1 MRVVVQDRYGPP
13 EVLRIEERP
22 KPEPGPGEVL
32 VRVRAATVS
41 QTDAHMRDAHPVFWR
56 LVLGFRRPRGGVL
69 GIDLAG
75 VVEDVGPGVREF
87 QPGDEVFGLIGPWL
101 GTHAE
106 YVVMKASGPIVLK
119 PPALSFDEAAAI
131 GDGGSQALAT
141 LRSGK
146 VGPGTRVVIY
156 GASGSLGTAAV
167 QLAEARGAHV
177 TAVTSTK
184 NIDLV
189 RSLGANDVIDY
200 TREALHDRGPI
211 YDVVIDAV
219 GKYAFHWGKRALKPG
234 GIYVETD
241 FGPHKLET
249 LAMWPLS
256 RWIGGRHLTFAAGR
270 RRKDEMQYLKEQVE
284 AGAYRPIIDRRYP
297 LDQVVQAHRHVAGWH
312 KVGNVVLTL

>member
-1 MRVVVQDRYGPP
+1 MRVAVQDRYGPP
-13 EVLRIEERP
+13 EVIRIEERP
-22 KPEPGPGEVL
+22 KPEPGAGEVL
-32 VRVRAATVS
+32 IRVRAATVS
-41 QTDAHMRDAHPVFWR
+41 QTDAHMRNAHPAFWR
-56 LVLGFRRPRGGVL
+56 LVLGFRRPRGGIL

-75 VVEDVGPGVREF
+75 VIEAVGPGVRAF
-87 QPGDEVFGLIGPWL
+87 DVGDEVFGLIGPWM

-106 YVVMKASGPIVLK
+106 YIVVKESAPIVLK
-119 PPALSFDEAAAI
+119 PPALSFEEAAAI

-141 LRSGK
+141 LRRGK
-146 VGPGTRVVIY
+146 VEAGTRVVVY

-167 QLAEARGAHV
+167 QLAETRGAHV

-219 GKYAFHWGKRALKPG
+219 GKYAFHWGKRALKAG
-234 GIYVETD
+234 GTYVETD

-270 RRKDEMQYLKEQVE
+270 RRKDEMQFLKEQVE
-284 AGAYRPIIDRRYP
+284 SGAYRPIIDRRYP
-297 LDQVVQAHRHVAGWH
+297 LDQVVEAHRHVEGWQ